1 MNPNEIKKEFETAMK
16 LGDAPIGKYF
26 ACTISKLT
34 AKETI
39 DYINQLEAEVERLR
53 ALKYDRAQYNEGYK
67 VGYSSGMEVFAEAL
81 ESICWYNSHGPFLMN
96 LAERIESEKDETFL
110 YPEDIKWDTEEH
122 FFWMIL
128 VSIFGDYGTSIR
140 CGWIEKKEDCAAF
153 IKRICRLYLSTEE
166 DEV

>member
-1 MNPNEIKKEFETAMK
+1 MYDYESPITLFMDEIHAQQIQHTEDCIFQAVQRVGVDVNKDELLK
-16 LGDAPIGKYF
+16 
-26 ACTISKLT
+26 
-34 AKETI
+34 
-39 DYINQLEAEVERLR
+39 
-53 ALKYDRAQYNEGYK
+53 ALKYDRDQYNEGYQ

-81 ESICWYNSHGPFLMN
+81 DSICWYNSHGPFLMN
-96 LAERIESEKDETFL
+96 LAERIESETDETFL

-140 CGWIEKKEDCAAF
+140 CGWIEKKEDCVAF
-153 IKRICRLYLSTEE
+153 IKRICRLYLSEEE